1 MRIIKKE
8 RRAFLKGLAGGLMKG
23 AMGGGG
29 GSDGGGNTVISPYQG
44 PGITNSQVVVNSLG
58 TPQAVPYWGQQVL
71 KAYS

>member
-1 MRIIKKE
+1 
-8 RRAFLKGLAGGLMKG
+8 MKG

-58 TPQAVPYWGQQVL
+58 TPQAVPY
-71 KAYS
+71 